1 MRVYGQVSAKEDD
14 RNVYT
19 NPVTNTTYSG
29 EYPHSDPVLSD
40 CTDDYAEP
48 DPNWGQAKLS
58 SPSISDNIYSQAFP
72 PPARPPFLQYCSPTT
87 SHQHHVYQDSSWR
100 MEDKQ
105 FAPFS
110 SSLSSPSSA
119 DILYS
124 VTIPQEYQA
133 LTHSKTPKYSKV
145 KKPGRTKTSEKRKT
159 KIVHDQN
166 KATSKVNPNV
176 KLKPVNKSRLK
187 IVERLG
193 TGQFGEVHLCH
204 YLGSSSSSLVAVKSL
219 DPSSTSD
226 QR

>member
-14 RNVYT
+14 RNVYA
-19 NPVTNTTYSG
+19 NPVTNTTYPG
-29 EYPHSDPVLSD
+29 EYPHNDPILSD

-119 DILYS
+119 DIPYS
-124 VTIPQEYQA
+124 ATIPQEYQA
-133 LTHSKTPKYSKV
+133 LTHSKPPKYSKV
-145 KKPGRTKTSEKRKT
+145 KKTERTKTSERRKT
-159 KIVHDQN
+159 KIVHGQN
-166 KATSKVNPNV
+166 KATLKVNLNV
-176 KLKPVNKSRLK
+176 ELKPVNKSQLK

-204 YLGSSSSSLVAVKSL
+204 FLGSSSSSLVAVMSL
-219 DPSSTSD
+219 DPHSSSD